1 MPRRFT
7 SLGTDGFGRSD
18 TREVLRRFFEVD
30 AAHVVVAVLHAL
42 AADGLVPP
50 AAVTEALTRYGS
62 TPPLRTPGRP
72 DHRKVCPE
80 APLSAGQEGLKS
92 YPPSDDEPSME
103 SLLRFDTDDPEFA
116 RGFEM
121 GILWE
126 RINSSGSCHMAI
138 SADNAEMVM
147 RVAKA
152 TGCQFVGHELD
163 DDQISIELFET
174 SH

>member
-1 MPRRFT
+1 
-7 SLGTDGFGRSD
+7 
-18 TREVLRRFFEVD
+18 
-30 AAHVVVAVLHAL
+30 
-42 AADGLVPP
+42 
-50 AAVTEALTRYGS
+50 
-62 TPPLRTPGRP
+62 
-72 DHRKVCPE
+72 
-80 APLSAGQEGLKS
+80 
-92 YPPSDDEPSME
+92 ME

-138 SADNAEMVM
+138 SAANAEMVM

-163 DDQISIELFET
+163 DDQISIELYET
-174 SH
+174 SHVTCPRDRVTGRRRRSTSW